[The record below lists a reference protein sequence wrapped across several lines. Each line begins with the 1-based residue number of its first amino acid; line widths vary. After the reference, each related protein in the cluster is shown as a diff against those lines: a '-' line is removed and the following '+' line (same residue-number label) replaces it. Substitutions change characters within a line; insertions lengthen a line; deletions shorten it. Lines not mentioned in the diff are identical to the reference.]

1 MPFIDA
7 RPEGRHQCAHN
18 TARGTALTIAST
30 TDLAPDAR
38 RHRALFLATIC
49 TGSLLLFLVQPMI
62 ARMVLP
68 RLGGTPSVW
77 NSAMLVY
84 QALLLAGYAYAHW
97 LGRFAPRRQATI
109 HIAMFCVAATTLP
122 IALSSAQP
130 SSDSNPVLWVP
141 WLLLTSIGPLF
152 FVVSAQ
158 APLMQRWF
166 ALSGGEDPY
175 PLYAASN
182 LGSFAGLL
190 AYPLIVEPLMKTG
203 AQSLLWSVGYVVVA
217 LLSVLCAL
225 RLPREAIVASVQTAT
240 TPAPDWRM
248 NLRWIALAAI
258 ASGLML
264 STSLHLTTD
273 IAAMPLL
280 WVIPLGLYLLSF
292 SVAFAENRALPEL
305 IAKVAPVSLLFAG
318 FTTFIGSGASPHGA
332 ALLVV
337 GNLFVVACV
346 LHSRMFELRPAP
358 EHLTRF
364 YLAMSIGG
372 VIGGIFCALLAPL
385 IFDWTYEHPIL
396 LIAAALAIGHRPL
409 FRSADTFWKRYG
421 SARTLT
427 IVVLLALLALSSITE
442 GHLFAPPP
450 YSVQILIAIGIAL
463 FGAFCCGNRVLFAG
477 ALAATMLSMSG
488 WKTLEQTMTEGQ
500 MTRSYFGINSVEP
513 IGDFAVA
520 LVHGTTIHG
529 VQLRNPALR
538 YVPPTYYTHSSGIGL
553 TMSAVPALFGEKARI
568 GVMGLG
574 AGALTCFAK
583 PGQDWRFYEIDP
595 AVEAIARNPEHF
607 TFISHCRPDMKIV
620 IGDARLTI
628 AAEPANS
635 ADLLVMDAFTSD
647 SVPIHLLTEEAFATY
662 RRHLAPNGLLA
673 FHISNRFLDLKPVL
687 AAAAEAGWTA
697 RLRRTK
703 TPDADERALYF
714 APSDWV
720 VLSPDPKTIA
730 ALEQATGPQNWT
742 TLPKA
747 DGFERWTD
755 NYGSILPLVIARFR
769 NNDD

>member
-1 MPFIDA
+1 M
-7 RPEGRHQCAHN
+7 
-18 TARGTALTIAST
+18 TIAST
-30 TDLAPDAR
+30 TDATTSR
-38 RHRALFLATIC
+38 HHRALFLATIC

-62 ARMVLP
+62 ARMALP
-68 RLGGTPSVW
+68 RLGGAPAVW

-97 LGRFAPRRQATI
+97 LGRFAARRQATI
-109 HIAMFCVAATTLP
+109 HIAMFCLAALTLP
-122 IALSSAQP
+122 IALSQAQP
-130 SSDSNPVLWVP
+130 SADGNPVIWVP

-152 FVVSAQ
+152 FVISAQ
-158 APLMQRWF
+158 APLLQRWF

-190 AYPLIVEPLMKTG
+190 AYPLVVEPLMKTG
-203 AQSLLWSVGYVVVA
+203 EQSLLWSVGYVAVA
-217 LLSVLCAL
+217 LLSLLCAL
-225 RLPREAIVASVQTAT
+225 RLPRTGAAASAQTAS
-240 TPAPDWRM
+240 TPPPGW
-248 NLRWIALAAI
+248 NITLRWIALAAI

-273 IAAMPLL
+273 VAAMPLL

-305 IAKVAPVSLLFAG
+305 IAKIAPVSLLFAA

-337 GNLFVVACV
+337 GNLFVIACV

-364 YLAMSIGG
+364 YLAMSVGG
-372 VIGGIFCALLAPL
+372 VIGGLFCALLAPL

-396 LIAAALAIGHRPL
+396 LIAAALAIGHRPI
-409 FRSADTFWKRYG
+409 FRVAETFWNKHGR
-421 SARTLT
+421 SRTVAA
-427 IVVLLALLALSSITE
+427 IVVFALLSLSFVVA
-442 GHLFAPPP
+442 GYLFAIP
-450 YSVQILIAIGIAL
+450 SAVQILVAMGLAA
-463 FGAFCCGNRVLFAG
+463 FGAFCCGHRVLFAG
-477 ALAATMLSMSG
+477 ALAATMLSMGG
-488 WKTLEQTMTEGQ
+488 WKTLELTSTEGQ

-513 IGDFAVA
+513 LGDFATA

-529 VQLRNPALR
+529 MQLRKPEFQL
-538 YVPPTYYTHSSGIGL
+538 VPPTYYTRSSGVGL
-553 TMSAVPALFGEKARI
+553 AMSAVPTLFGDKARI

-574 AGALTCFAK
+574 AGALTCLAK

-595 AVEAIARNPEHF
+595 AVETIARNPRHF
-607 TFISHCRPDMKIV
+607 TFISRCRPDMEVV

-628 AAEPANS
+628 AARPAQS
-635 ADLLVMDAFTSD
+635 ADVLVIDVFTSD
-647 SVPIHLLTEEAFATY
+647 AVPIHLLTEEAFATY
-662 RRHLAPNGLLA
+662 RRHLVPNGLLV
-673 FHISNRFLDLKPVL
+673 FHISNRFLDLKPVI
-687 AAAAEAGWTA
+687 AAAADTGWTA

-703 TPDADERALYF
+703 TPNADERELYF
-714 APSDWV
+714 SPSDWV
-720 VLSPDPKTIA
+720 VMSPDPKTIA
-730 ALEQATGPQNWT
+730 ALEKATGPQQWT
-742 TLPKA
+742 ALQKTP
-747 DGFERWTD
+747 GFERWTD
-755 NYGSILPLVIARFR
+755 NYGSILPLLISRFT